1 MSLPAAREETGDRYD
16 ASRSGWISISRLRGS
31 LQARLLAA
39 FLAVSLIPLLILGV
53 TGNSLAENAFSEDA
67 TATLRGAVAS
77 QRGRIEAFLAQSHE
91 QLGQISSATQIEISL
106 RRFLANGDQ
115 ESRLVMAQI
124 LQDLVE
130 SAGNLEIV
138 DIQAKSGEV
147 VASSDPARIGTVTLG
162 GDELKR
168 ALDGSLF
175 DHFSDIGEDHP
186 ALLISS
192 PVRFDGTAIGLTT
205 MHVSGERLLDIASTY
220 TGLGTSGETVLVT
233 HDEAGNL
240 VHLTPLRFDA
250 HAAFNRPIS
259 LTDSH
264 RVEVQALNDR
274 RRDTTDGVD
283 YRGRRVFASTD
294 YIEEADLGLVVK
306 MDRSE
311 VLAPLR
317 RIKKILL
324 GVAFAFVLGVIAA
337 ALLMS
342 RSLTGP
348 ILRLTR
354 AADLFSRGKL
364 DQRVPVTS
372 SDEIGRLSDSFNE
385 MASSIQNANAVLEE
399 QISARTAEL
408 TRSNKDLEQFAY
420 VASHDLQEPLRM
432 VSSYTQLLAR
442 RYQGQLGKDAD
453 EFIEFA
459 VDGARRMQGLINDLL
474 QYSRIGSQGGKF
486 TRIDSAAALDDAL
499 GVLTT
504 AIDEAGAAVE
514 KVNLPEIVADEAQMS
529 QLFQN
534 LVGNAI
540 KYRSEAAPMI
550 RVCAERL
557 RDCWQ
562 FEVNDNGIG
571 VDPAFTE
578 RIFTIFQRLHS
589 REEYEGSGIGLA
601 ISKRIVERRGGTIWM
616 KSKPGIGSSFFFTV
630 PDHLP
635 DTLHREDTHE

>member
-1 MSLPAAREETGDRYD
+1 MSLPAAREKTGDWYE

-39 FLAVSLIPLLILGV
+39 FLAVSLIPLLILAV

-130 SAGNLEIV
+130 SAGNIEIV

-233 HDEAGNL
+233 HDEAGNP

-259 LTDSH
+259 STDTH

-283 YRGRRVFASTD
+283 YRG
-294 YIEEADLGLVVK
+294 
-306 MDRSE
+306 
-311 VLAPLR
+311 
-317 RIKKILL
+317 
-324 GVAFAFVLGVIAA
+324 
-337 ALLMS
+337 
-342 RSLTGP
+342 
-348 ILRLTR
+348 
-354 AADLFSRGKL
+354 
-364 DQRVPVTS
+364 QRV
-372 SDEIGRLSDSFNE
+372 
-385 MASSIQNANAVLEE
+385 
-399 QISARTAEL
+399 
-408 TRSNKDLEQFAY
+408 
-420 VASHDLQEPLRM
+420 
-432 VSSYTQLLAR
+432 
-442 RYQGQLGKDAD
+442 
-453 EFIEFA
+453 
-459 VDGARRMQGLINDLL
+459 
-474 QYSRIGSQGGKF
+474 
-486 TRIDSAAALDDAL
+486 
-499 GVLTT
+499 
-504 AIDEAGAAVE
+504 
-514 KVNLPEIVADEAQMS
+514 
-529 QLFQN
+529 
-534 LVGNAI
+534 
-540 KYRSEAAPMI
+540 
-550 RVCAERL
+550 
-557 RDCWQ
+557 
-562 FEVNDNGIG
+562 
-571 VDPAFTE
+571 
-578 RIFTIFQRLHS
+578 
-589 REEYEGSGIGLA
+589 
-601 ISKRIVERRGGTIWM
+601 
-616 KSKPGIGSSFFFTV
+616 
-630 PDHLP
+630 
-635 DTLHREDTHE
+635 